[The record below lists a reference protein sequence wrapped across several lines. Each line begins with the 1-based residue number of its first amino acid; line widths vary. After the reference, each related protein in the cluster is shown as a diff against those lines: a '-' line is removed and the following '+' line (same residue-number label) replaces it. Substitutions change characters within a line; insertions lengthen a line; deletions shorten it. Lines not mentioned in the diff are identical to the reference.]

1 MVAFP
6 EKLQA
11 KSKIHNKMN
20 FIAVN
25 LDSGYDGQEEGW
37 FKYKE

>member
-1 MVAFP
+1 MDRISRKATG
-6 EKLQA
+6 
-11 KSKIHNKMN
+11 NKMN